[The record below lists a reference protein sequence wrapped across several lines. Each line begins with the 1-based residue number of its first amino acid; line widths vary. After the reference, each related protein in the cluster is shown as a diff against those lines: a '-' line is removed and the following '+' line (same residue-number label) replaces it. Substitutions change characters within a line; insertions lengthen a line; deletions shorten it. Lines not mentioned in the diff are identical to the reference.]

1 MSRQHRPVE
10 STSRHSSCRQLDA
23 RWGSQRTNGHCHFRP
38 FEHDRCLHIGEH
50 RGERHYVYVRRDE
63 SLYHYSESSR
73 YAHSRRYG
81 DYEQLRAC
89 TDRSH
94 YAVIRVYDDVGNA
107 NRGRLGYKQERPSQ
121 RNGHSCSGKL
131 SRG

>member
-1 MSRQHRPVE
+1 TTHFVRSNTTEVSISANTE
-10 STSRHSSCRQLDA
+10 VNGITFTSA
-23 RWGSQRTNGHCHFRP
+23 ATNPYIVTVNPHVTLTLG
-38 FEHDRCLHIGEH
+38 GT
-50 RGERHYVYVRRDE
+50 
-63 SLYHYSESSR
+63 
-73 YAHSRRYG
+73 G
-81 DYEQLRAC
+81 DYEQLRRC
-89 TDRSH
+89 TDSPH